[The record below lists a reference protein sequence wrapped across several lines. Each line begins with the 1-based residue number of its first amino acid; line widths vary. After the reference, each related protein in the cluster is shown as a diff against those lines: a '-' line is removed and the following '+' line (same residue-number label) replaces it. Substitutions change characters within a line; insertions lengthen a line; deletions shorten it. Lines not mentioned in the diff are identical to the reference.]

1 MKTNYIKHVRIVY
14 SLFAGILLICLGL
27 FFSNI
32 ISSEDTPQV
41 GGIASGDSN
50 YAFTITNLNAG
61 STLYNAEHPIQNT
74 PDGVTAHS
82 HVSHFDMDFYTRDE
96 SIRNDARINWIVA
109 LQIVQIACFI
119 AVIILVVITLISFY
133 RSAKRGHIFPE
144 KKITLLLVIGIL
156 LVVSSLCTD
165 TSVYLERTL
174 ALDLLKNT
182 AWQPQAH
189 YTIHFTRIFFGLT
202 LIFLSQIF
210 RIGRELQEEHELT
223 I

>member
-1 MKTNYIKHVRIVY
+1 MNNRKIAQLKLLYYI
-14 SLFAGILLICLGL
+14 FAGILLVCVAL
-27 FFSNI
+27 FVVGIVTTEEN
-32 ISSEDTPQV
+32 PQV
-41 GGIASGDSN
+41 GGLSTPNSP
-50 YAFTITNLNAG
+50 YAFSITDLQTDG
-61 STLYNAEHPIQNT
+61 PMHDMEQPI
-74 PDGVTAHS
+74 DLSGKSVKAHA
-82 HVSHFDMDFYTRDE
+82 HINRFDMDFYTRDE